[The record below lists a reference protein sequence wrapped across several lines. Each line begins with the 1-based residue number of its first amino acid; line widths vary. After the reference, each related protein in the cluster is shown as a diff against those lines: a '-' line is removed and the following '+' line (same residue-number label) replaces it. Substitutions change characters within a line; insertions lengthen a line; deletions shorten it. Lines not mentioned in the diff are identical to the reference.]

1 MPLRPPARA
10 PFVHSACS
18 QWQAADDSRVDEYA
32 ERDRALSPPTLQAR
46 VRIRIDAQ
54 PARTFNLIH
63 ILRPCGQLMIMIAL
77 TYCVRNW
84 CVRGLQIA
92 QPPANCSL
100 SPVLGQ
106 YNAPK
111 SPSSEWAICS
121 IRFESMCSLALH
133 HHGPHRRVW
142 ITD

>member
-10 PFVHSACS
+10 PFLHSAYS

-46 VRIRIDAQ
+46 VRVRIDAQ

-77 TYCVRNW
+77 TY
-84 CVRGLQIA
+84 
-92 QPPANCSL
+92 
-100 SPVLGQ
+100 VLR
-106 YNAPK
+106 A
-111 SPSSEWAICS
+111 
-121 IRFESMCSLALH
+121 
-133 HHGPHRRVW
+133 
-142 ITD
+142 